1 MKILY
6 AATDQDLSFY
16 HGGSVHVIAVTKE
29 LTDHGHEVHLVLQ
42 ESDGEMIDI
51 SQWAMVHKL
60 GKRHPYLLWRSGAEI
75 EELLETEKPDLV
87 IERYYNFA
95 GEAILRA
102 HRRSIPTLLEVNS
115 PMIEYPGS
123 TKSKADWMLLGALR
137 RRREK
142 IAEAADLIITP
153 IDEIIPEKFREKVRE
168 IEWGA
173 DTEAFE
179 PAYLPDREILRM
191 GKGFSDEDLL
201 IIHFGSLRKWHG
213 LEKLLEAFQTAR
225 SSIKRP
231 AKLVILG
238 PEPGIQAEGV
248 HFAGVVPHPE
258 LPHWL
263 KMCDMAVLPFSPEN
277 HRYLELGFYWSPLKM
292 FEAMAMELPLITLD
306 HPRLVSILGTD
317 DPSYF
322 YDGTTQNL
330 SEKIIAMAENL
341 PVCTAAGKTFRQRL
355 LNRYS
360 WQIHG
365 KKLNNW
371 IAELTERRDS

>member
-1 MKILY
+1 MRILY
-6 AATDQDLSFY
+6 AATDQDLTSY
-16 HGGSVHVIAVTKE
+16 HGGTVHVMAVTKE
-29 LTDHGHEVHLVLQ
+29 LTDYGHEIHLVLQ
-42 ESDGEMIDI
+42 ESTGETVVVPQ
-51 SQWAMVHKL
+51 SVTVHKL
-60 GKRHPYLLWRSGAEI
+60 RKRHPYFLWRAGAEI
-75 EELLETEKPDLV
+75 EELLESVKPDLV

-95 GEAILRA
+95 GEAVLRA
-102 HRRSIPTLLEVNS
+102 NRRSIPSLLEVNS

-123 TKSKADWMLLGALR
+123 TKSKMDWILLGALR

-142 IAEAADLIITP
+142 IAEAANLIITP

-173 DTEAFE
+173 DTEEFE
-179 PAYLPDREILRM
+179 PAYLPDREIIRM
-191 GKGFSDEDLL
+191 EKGFAEEDLL

-213 LEKLLEAFQTAR
+213 LETLLEAFQTAR
-225 SSIKRP
+225 SSIKRQ

-238 PEPGIQAEGV
+238 PKPGIEAEGV

-263 KMCDMAVLPFSPEN
+263 KMCDMAVLPFSPEK
-277 HRYLELGFYWSPLKM
+277 HRYLELGFYWSPLKL
-292 FEAMAMELPLITLD
+292 FEAMAMELPLITLN
-306 HPRLVSILGTD
+306 HPRLVSILGTN

-322 YDGTTQNL
+322 YDGTARNL

-341 PVCTAAGKTFRQRL
+341 PVCIAAGKTFRQRL

-365 KKLNNW
+365 KKLNSW
-371 IAELTERRDS
+371 ITELVERQAS